1 MRSMTALG
9 VVLVCGA
16 ASGATIPNAE
26 PIMVPMTAVAVGIY
40 EGQPVV
46 LLEDAEH
53 KRRLT
58 IWIGESEA
66 NAIDMRLHGRKAPR
80 PLTHDLLERT
90 LTAVGAHV
98 DRVEIV
104 DLRDS
109 TYIGR
114 LTLRDKAGTLHAI
127 DSRPSDDIAL
137 AVGAGLPIYVHPKVL
152 AEAATEVGSAP

>member
-1 MRSMTALG
+1 M
-9 VVLVCGA
+9 
-16 ASGATIPNAE
+16 I
-26 PIMVPMTAVAVGIY
+26 PMTVAAVGMHD
-40 EGQPVV
+40 GQWVV

-53 KRRLT
+53 KRRLP
-58 IWIGESEA
+58 IWIGETEA

-98 DRVEIV
+98 DRVEVI
-104 DLRDS
+104 DLRDN

-114 LTLRDKAGTLHAI
+114 LTLRDKAGALHAI

-137 AVGAGLPIYVHPKVL
+137 AVGAGLPIYVHPHVL
-152 AEAATEVGSAP
+152 AEAGIEVGSNPVP